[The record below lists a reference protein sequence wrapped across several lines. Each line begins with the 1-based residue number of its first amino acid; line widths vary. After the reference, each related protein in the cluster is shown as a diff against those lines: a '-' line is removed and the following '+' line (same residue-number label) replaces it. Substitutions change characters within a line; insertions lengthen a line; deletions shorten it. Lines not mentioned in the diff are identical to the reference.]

1 VRLFSVRNPL
11 IRGTLG
17 VAMAAMLWAQGT
29 SWAAEGVVDKVE
41 ALSIPARETKQE
53 ARAGFAVDTHT
64 FVYRLPE
71 VTEAQRER
79 ALSAAPRS
87 GGDVPQIGFSRQTG
101 ELTQAAYVA
110 QHLNWTVQPNGDRVA
125 TLQVAS
131 PAAQGLRLALT
142 FDKLDPRVRL
152 AVSDKSQ
159 TQLGV
164 FTGADV
170 IDQVAQAG
178 GIVVGSTQAYRW
190 VSPVALGESLS
201 IQFTVPAQVGPNGL
215 SFGVE
220 WVSHLTVSPLAER
233 LQPQAASLACE
244 KSIACGSTAEQSTG
258 KSVARMVFT
267 DPSTGSSYTCTG
279 TLLNNTKQDWAPYF
293 LTAHHCISTQAEA
306 STLQTYWFYQAA
318 VCGVDTPSSSLV
330 TVSGGGTLLYTS
342 ADTDTTLLRLS
353 QNAPTAAVLA
363 GWYSLQVGLSNTVFG
378 IHHPHGDL
386 KKITT
391 GINATYATCADTAGS
406 STDFTCTTNA
416 DVSVAKFHVVGYTEG
431 TTEGGSSGSALFLN
445 LGGSHYVV
453 GQLKGGNGK
462 CTTSST
468 DVGVGIYGR
477 FDLAFN
483 AGMSQWL
490 SPATTSSTRTAV
502 YRFFNTA
509 TGSHFFTG
517 SATEKDSVIANLPTY
532 KYEGVAFYTYAKAST
547 GTSPVYRFYNTT
559 SGTHFYTISE
569 AEKASVVANLPSY
582 KLEGPAWH
590 AATVADGTNTPLYR
604 FYNQTTG
611 THFYTTSA
619 AEKDNIV
626 ATMPNFHLD
635 GVGYYVWKTQ

>member
-1 VRLFSVRNPL
+1 MKLFSVRNPL

-29 SWAAEGVVDKVE
+29 SWAADGVVDKVE
-41 ALSIPARETKQE
+41 ALSIPAREAKQE
-53 ARAGFAVDTHT
+53 TRAGFAVDTHT
-64 FVYRLPE
+64 FVYRLPQASE
-71 VTEAQRER
+71 TERER
-79 ALSAAPRS
+79 GRSAAPRS
-87 GGDVPQIGFSRQTG
+87 GGDVPQIGFARQTG
-101 ELTQAAYVA
+101 ELKQAAYVA

-131 PAAQGLRLALT
+131 PAAQGLRLALV

-152 AVSDKSQ
+152 AVSDKAQ
-159 TQLGV
+159 THLGV

-178 GIVVGSTQAYRW
+178 GIVVGRTQAYHW
-190 VSPVALGESLS
+190 VTPVALGESLS
-201 IQFTVPAQVGPNGL
+201 IQFTVPAQVGANGL

-233 LQPQAASLACE
+233 LQPQGASLSCE
-244 KSIACGSTAEQSTG
+244 KDIACGSAAEQTTG
-258 KSVARMVFT
+258 KSVARMVYT
-267 DPSTGSSYTCTG
+267 DPSTGSTYTCTG
-279 TLLNNTKQDWAPYF
+279 TLMNNSKADGAPYF
-293 LTAHHCISTQAEA
+293 LTANHCISTQAVA

-318 VCGVDTPSSSLV
+318 VCGVDTPSGNLV
-330 TVSGGGTLLYTS
+330 SMSGGGALLYTS
-342 ADTDTTLLRLS
+342 ADTDTTLLRLNQS
-353 QNAPTAAVLA
+353 APANATFAA
-363 GWYSLQVGLSNTVFG
+363 WYSGQVGLSNTVFG

-386 KKITT
+386 KKITS
-391 GINATYATCADTAGS
+391 GVNATYATCVDTAGS
-406 STDFTCTTNA
+406 TSDFSCTTGA

-445 LGGSHYVV
+445 QGGSHYVV
-453 GQLKGGNGK
+453 GQLKGGNGE
-462 CTTSST
+462 CTTST
-468 DVGVGIYGR
+468 TTGFGIYGR
-477 FDLAFN
+477 FDTAFN

-502 YRFFNTA
+502 YRFYNTA
-509 TGSHFFTG
+509 TGTHFFTG

-547 GTSPVYRFYNTT
+547 GTSPVYRFYNTL

-569 AEKASVVANLPSY
+569 AEKANVVANLSSY

-590 AATVADGTNTPLYR
+590 AATVADGTNIPLYR
-604 FYNQTTG
+604 FYNLTTG

-626 ATMPNFHLD
+626 ANLSNYQYE
-635 GVGYYVWKTQ
+635 GVAYNVWKTQ